1 MEDKHRPLLTAVF
14 SPSGLA
20 GLAIIMIVSA
30 FFFVPGLGLESRDT
44 IILIGILF
52 AITGWLFT
60 SAVNIHNRIKQHTF
74 DLIIRTRFDE
84 SYKNSTSLLRTS
96 FSSSTL
102 ISKSDASLILAA
114 VEGENKKLRNAIG
127 DVLNFYEVLAISI
140 WYRDANEEILKEYY
154 KDILVGHVKK
164 AFNIFPLWRST
175 DKEAFIY
182 VEWLYNRWK
191 SELAT

>member
-30 FFFVPGLGLESRDT
+30 FFFVPELGLESRDT

-84 SYKNSTSLLRTS
+84 SYKKSTSLLRIS

-114 VEGENKKLRNAIG
+114 VEGENKKLRDAIG

-191 SELAT
+191 SELAP